1 MGITSL
7 MVALDYFIYDD
18 KVGLVIID
26 YEMYQMDCDLANNI
40 AETNTSI
47 IMILVIAFNNVVN
60 NKLFKQYLYQ

>member
-7 MVALDYFIYDD
+7 MVALNYFNIYDD

-40 AETNTSI
+40 AERLKNIFIEWKPQNLDSWRN
-47 IMILVIAFNNVVN
+47 FCR
-60 NKLFKQYLYQ
+60 